1 VLRATQGAAA
11 VARLLRLEVAPRDT
25 GNRFLARLAR
35 DKTAVI
41 AAPSVDSFG
50 ARWSAAALR
59 CHAHVDLQGVVI
71 IRILSSSNWR
81 WPVAQ
86 FAVIVRRES
95 FQAASC

>member
-50 ARWSAAALR
+50 ARWSAAGLPRHTRIDPQCIAII
-59 CHAHVDLQGVVI
+59 HV
-71 IRILSSSNWR
+71 SPSSNSR